1 MTAPLPD
8 PMSLRLYREEP
19 IPVIVVTGFLGSGK
33 TTFIRRLLTERNLS
47 DTAILVSE
55 FGEVGLDHLLVEAV
69 SETIVLLEGGCLC
82 CAHGGDLA
90 AALRSLLER
99 RELGSVPRFRRV
111 ILETSGLADPGPILQ
126 SFMVDPLNLSLY
138 SLSTVIAV
146 IDGECGATTLRSYPE
161 AERQL
166 AMADAIFLSKQDG
179 CCGVGLVVVW
189 VGLGLGGGRIWRSFA
204 DVPDPLS
211 CLEESRALDARSAK
225 SPIGQHRTRFVS
237 CSRRIEHDLEI
248 ASVEAWMGKL
258 LGRVDAILRMKA
270 VLPIAGED
278 RPAVLHLVG
287 HRAERM
293 IYLAGWPSQRAGAV
307 TLIAEHGQRTV
318 IEGLA
323 NQLAAP
329 NATMPA
335 WASVGRQG

>member
-1 MTAPLPD
+1 
-8 PMSLRLYREEP
+8 
-19 IPVIVVTGFLGSGK
+19 
-33 TTFIRRLLTERNLS
+33 
-47 DTAILVSE
+47 
-55 FGEVGLDHLLVEAV
+55 
-69 SETIVLLEGGCLC
+69 
-82 CAHGGDLA
+82 
-90 AALRSLLER
+90 
-99 RELGSVPRFRRV
+99 
-111 ILETSGLADPGPILQ
+111 
-126 SFMVDPLNLSLY
+126 
-138 SLSTVIAV
+138 
-146 IDGECGATTLRSYPE
+146 
-161 AERQL
+161 
-166 AMADAIFLSKQDG
+166 
-179 CCGVGLVVVW
+179 
-189 VGLGLGGGRIWRSFA
+189 
-204 DVPDPLS
+204 
-211 CLEESRALDARSAK
+211 
-225 SPIGQHRTRFVS
+225 
-237 CSRRIEHDLEI
+237 LEI

-293 IYLAGWPSQRAGAV
+293 TYLAGWPSQRAGAV